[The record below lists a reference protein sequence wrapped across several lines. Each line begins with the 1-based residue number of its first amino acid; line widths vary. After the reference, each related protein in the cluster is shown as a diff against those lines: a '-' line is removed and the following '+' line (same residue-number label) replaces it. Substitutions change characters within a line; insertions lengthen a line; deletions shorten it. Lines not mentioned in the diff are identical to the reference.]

1 MFLLIVPIIA
11 LVGCSFVTAA
21 LTSLRNIGRIR
32 SKRLFN
38 SHQGMFFLYPLLQ
51 KLHKRFEWED
61 LFFVLNFAKNI
72 LLLLFAITTCLY
84 LLKNV
89 FSLEFNDL
97 LLSIIITMSIVLF
110 FDASMRVIS
119 QTWPKAT
126 VKTTFFPAALYCVIF
141 LPITSTL
148 LFLSKAFLPSNKSKE
163 QESAPK
169 MAKDKIMELV
179 QDSDLSRYLEPAQV
193 KLLTSIATFQE
204 RIVREIM
211 VPRIDVTALDKTATI
226 KEAAQAFITERYS
239 RVPVYSGT
247 VDQVTGVLL
256 YKDILELYIK
266 HAENGSVDFLN
277 QSIENLVK
285 PTLFAP
291 ETKKISKLLQ
301 EFRKAQNHLAIIVDE
316 YGGTEGIVSIEDIL
330 EELVGEIEDEYDTD
344 DELLYKQH
352 DDGKIVVDA
361 KMSII
366 DIEKEL
372 GIAIPDSPE
381 YDTIGGYIFHRAG
394 SIPAKGWRIHHE
406 SFDLE
411 VLSSSPRAINKIRII
426 PVEK

>member
-1 MFLLIVPIIA
+1 MFLLVVPIVA
-11 LVGCSFVTAA
+11 LIGCSFITAVFAA
-21 LTSLRNIGRIR
+21 LRNLGRIR

-38 SHQGMFFLYPLLQ
+38 NRKGQFFLYPLLQ
-51 KLHKRFEWED
+51 KIHKRFEWDD
-61 LFFVLNFAKNI
+61 LFFVFNFTKNI
-72 LLLLFAITTCLY
+72 LLLVFAITTCLY

-89 FSLEFNDL
+89 FSMEFGDL
-97 LLSIIITMSIVLF
+97 LISIVITMAIVLF
-110 FDASMRVIS
+110 IDASMRVIS
-119 QTWPKAT
+119 QLYPTATIKA
-126 VKTTFFPAALYCVIF
+126 TFFPAALYTMLF

-148 LFLSKAFLPSNKSKE
+148 LFLSKSFLPSTKSKE
-163 QESAPK
+163 KESAPK

-211 VPRIDVTALDKTATI
+211 VPRIDVTALDKTATV
-226 KEAAQAFITERYS
+226 KEAAQAFMDERYS
-239 RVPVYSGT
+239 RVPVYNDT
-247 VDQVTGVLL
+247 VDQITGVLL

-266 HAENGSVDFLN
+266 HAENGNVDFLN
-277 QSIENLVK
+277 QSIESLVK

-301 EFRKAQNHLAIIVDE
+301 EFRKAQNHLSIIVDE

-330 EELVGEIEDEYDTD
+330 EELVGEIEDEHDTD

-352 DDGKIVVDA
+352 DDGKIIVDA

-406 SFDLE
+406 AFGLE
-411 VLSSSPRAINKIRII
+411 VLSSSPRAIDKIRII

>member
-1 MFLLIVPIIA
+1 MFLLIVPIVA
-11 LVGCSFVTAA
+11 LVGCCFVTAA
-21 LTSLRNIGRIR
+21 LISLRSIGRIR

-38 SHQGMFFLYPLLQ
+38 SHRGIFFLYPLLQ

-61 LFFVLNFAKNI
+61 LFFVFNFAKNI

-97 LLSIIITMSIVLF
+97 LLSIVITMSIVLF

-148 LFLSKAFLPSNKSKE
+148 LFLSKAFLPTSKSKE

-256 YKDILELYIK
+256 YKDILELYIQ

-406 SFDLE
+406 AFDLE

-426 PVEK
+426 PVTE